1 MLLHP
6 NGETFATGVIRYS
19 YRPVSANE
27 TTNRIILLVE
37 IAGVLTGAVVDTGA
51 PFVICAPRIAL
62 LAGFDR
68 AYALA
73 RMRRLIRGMQLEGSL
88 TRLSIKLLAREGD
101 DLTVDATVF
110 VPDVEEYWGSFP
122 SFIGLTGFLERLRF
136 AVDPSTDT
144 FYFGPLS

>member
-6 NGETFATGVIRYS
+6 NGETFATGAIRYS

-37 IAGVLTGAVVDTGA
+37 IAGVLTEAVVDTGA

-73 RMRRLIRGMQLEGSL
+73 RMRMLIRGMQLEGSL

-101 DLTVDATVF
+101 DFTVDATVF

-144 FYFGPLS
+144 FYFGALS